1 MAKYEMELSVSDPA
15 KTVKLFNSKTKCFSL
30 CKRKMD
36 SVKNQYYAIRKRV
49 CHEPCSSADF
59 GCVIALCSCNSTD
72 GSGCVCGGNHLV
84 HKVDPPVTAV
94 SDYGLMGGHYSV
106 RKDVHSNGNGQ
117 YSFHTEH
124 FDGSMVMDESPH
136 GYADAD
142 QLYGYD
148 GMKNCQT
155 SGSSIITTDNRS
167 DLSDQLDHGAKGLK
181 AVLGIDQD
189 QDGEKHSQFS
199 GNSTG
204 LSREPR
210 SITAISEK
218 WCSLEP
224 SIPTWSIVLGVNSP
238 DMLTDTRILEPKTL
252 ILSDDKRTETNISD
266 ALAFQAT
273 LDSVIP
279 DSGLCSAM
287 VSEGGFMHSHRKGF
301 SEKEDLGL
309 LSGELFTDFALDTN
323 QKDLGSHTFATTNCG
338 NHIDPIQRK

>member
-1 MAKYEMELSVSDPA
+1 M
-15 KTVKLFNSKTKCFSL
+15 
-30 CKRKMD
+30 
-36 SVKNQYYAIRKRV
+36 
-49 CHEPCSSADF
+49 
-59 GCVIALCSCNSTD
+59 
-72 GSGCVCGGNHLV
+72 
-84 HKVDPPVTAV
+84 
-94 SDYGLMGGHYSV
+94 
-106 RKDVHSNGNGQ
+106 
-117 YSFHTEH
+117 
-124 FDGSMVMDESPH
+124 
-136 GYADAD
+136 
-142 QLYGYD
+142 
-148 GMKNCQT
+148 
-155 SGSSIITTDNRS
+155 S

-204 LSREPR
+204 LSHEPR